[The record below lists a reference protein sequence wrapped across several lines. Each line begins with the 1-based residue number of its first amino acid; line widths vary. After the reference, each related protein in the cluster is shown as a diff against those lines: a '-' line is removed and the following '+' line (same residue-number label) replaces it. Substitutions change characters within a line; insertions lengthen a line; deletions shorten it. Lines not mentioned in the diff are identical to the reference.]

1 MNRYLV
7 VLNVVLATTMLV
19 LALLLDPQV
28 PFAILV
34 ALGLAMIAVL
44 AGLEIRTRS
53 IANAANCRIDER
65 ERSRR
70 DHAHRLAYWLLS
82 LPVSLIVGFG
92 VARIQRALESG
103 GDLIIANPQL
113 TVFGV
118 LLWVGVFLWISLPTA
133 IIAWTEPEPIDD
145 EDLP

>member
-7 VLNVVLATTMLV
+7 VLNAVLATTMLV

-82 LPVSLIVGFG
+82 LPVGLMVGFG

-118 LLWVGVFLWISLPTA
+118 LLWIGVFLWISLPTA
-133 IIAWTEPEPIDD
+133 IIAWTEPEPLDD

>member
-7 VLNVVLATTMLV
+7 ALNVILAIGMVLLTTLP
-19 LALLLDPQV
+19 DPEV
-28 PFAILV
+28 PVVILV
-34 ALGLAMIAVL
+34 ALAIAMMVVS

-53 IANAANCRIDER
+53 IANATNCRIDER

-82 LPVSLIVGFG
+82 LPVGLIIGFG

-103 GDLIIANPQL
+103 SDLIIANTQL
-113 TVFGV
+113 TLFGV
-118 LLWVGVFLWISLPTA
+118 FLWVGVFLWISLPTA
-133 IIAWTEPEPIDD
+133 IIAWTEPEPLD
-145 EDLP
+145 EDDLP

>member
-7 VLNVVLATTMLV
+7 VLNAVLATTMLV

-82 LPVSLIVGFG
+82 LPVGLITGFG
-92 VARIQRALESG
+92 VARIQRAFESST
-103 GDLIIANPQL
+103 DLVIANTQL

-133 IIAWTEPEPIDD
+133 IIAWTEPEPLDD

>member
-7 VLNVVLATTMLV
+7 VLNAVLATTMLV

-82 LPVSLIVGFG
+82 LPVGLMIGFG

-103 GDLIIANPQL
+103 GDLIIANSQL

-133 IIAWTEPEPIDD
+133 IIAWTEPEPLDD